1 MLINEIINNSEF
13 NFDSLFI
20 INSYNEETGEIKT
33 VYRSWLDNR
42 SWLYNDVPFDIC
54 MKKCTMITSKTVT
67 VWGYNC
73 PCIVLEYTE

>member
-20 INSYNEETGEIKT
+20 INSYNEETGEVKT
-33 VYRSWLDNR
+33 VYRSWID
-42 SWLYNDVPFDIC
+42 NDVPFDIC
-54 MKKCTMITSKTVT
+54 TKQCTMITSKTV
-67 VWGYNC
+67 WEYNC